1 MRMMVQHRFNWQR
14 HLTGPLAG
22 NVARMRVADD
32 TLRGKIINVLD
43 QMQRIAPL
51 MLNAVI
57 AQIAQMLTNHRL
69 FPPDQTES
77 IFQISA

>member
-1 MRMMVQHRFNWQR
+1 MRI
-14 HLTGPLAG
+14 
-22 NVARMRVADD
+22 ADD

-69 FPPDQTES
+69 FPRIRQNVFFRSAPKHS
-77 IFQISA
+77 IGGTSRKPRGSATASGT